1 LDNNDVKVLIQNEVC
16 WYFYFYFYLYLSISL
31 QTRVQVNA
39 VDVFLLMAPS
49 DVDLMFSL
57 GGRLRVQRAL
67 KLVLASTSLLDG

>member
-1 LDNNDVKVLIQNEVC
+1 MLVSVFV
-16 WYFYFYFYLYLSISL
+16 FYICIAE
-31 QTRVQVNA
+31 TPCVQVNA